1 MKTKDEI
8 KIKMGEDDWFD
19 VVINNELLVHI
30 KRNDIGYSV
39 DLYKNATEEEMS
51 KDDYDFDGDFIS
63 SCIALDDDLISG
75 DDKDED

>member
-1 MKTKDEI
+1 MDKDEI

-51 KDDYDFDGDFIS
+51 QDDYDFDGDFIS
-63 SCIALDDDLISG
+63 GCIALDDDLTNE
-75 DDKDED
+75 DDEKED